1 MKHRESKTKAEREGE
16 RETTKEERHGR
27 KKRLKSKHRESQT
40 KEEREGEREA
50 ARKRTQMTHKA
61 EQPSINLAHR
71 CHPTQRF
78 PTAAR
83 ESPPGLDPL

>member
-40 KEEREGEREA
+40 KEEREGER
-50 ARKRTQMTHKA
+50 
-61 EQPSINLAHR
+61 
-71 CHPTQRF
+71 
-78 PTAAR
+78 
-83 ESPPGLDPL
+83 